1 MCWTHTGAIN
11 NTNINVCAVDLPSK
25 ILKCW
30 YTNADSLI
38 NKIDE
43 LKGRI
48 KVFSPDIIC
57 VTEVFPKNCVYG
69 ISMSEI
75 YIEGYDCFC
84 SEFNHHD
91 RGVCIYI
98 RDNLNSHKLD
108 LSRNNQFNEYIF
120 CSLSLSD
127 SDDIIIGVVTMYT
140 DLLTVVNIMIQIYG
154 IFFRKQMRMFLTTHT
169 CLLLGI
175 LTCHI

>member
-84 SEFNHHD
+84 SEFNYHD

-108 LSRNNQFNEYIF
+108 LSSNNQFNEYIF
-120 CSLSLSD
+120 CLLSLSD
-127 SDDIIIGVVTMYT
+127 SDDIIIGVVYRSPNSSEYN
-140 DLLTVVNIMIQIYG
+140 DSNFYG
-154 IFFRKQMRMFLTTHT
+154 IFFRKQMRMILTTHT
-169 CLLLGI
+169 CLLLEI